1 MAGSATEEGFR
12 ARAAARRLL
21 NLAAE
26 LDYAGLREAFFA
38 TGGIPG
44 IPTPPP
50 EALPPLEEVE
60 ARQKREEAEF
70 REEFERTEAAG
81 VDDKYRIT
89 PMGED
94 GLRTHKALK
103 RWLEERPGG
112 PPRPDSLVREAIG
125 PLLGGWSG
133 RIFHAIAAAALT
145 LDELDEALP
154 ELEREDLET
163 QIERTRAQR
172 PGRGERRG
180 RRDPLRPHRMG
191 ARRRRPARSPPSSTS
206 AATSGELTLPP
217 DVSDVETAFQM
228 ALPLL
233 RLAPW
238 MRGECRLGAQILGGE
253 PLMAGATVRID
264 AGRVVSASPLLDESP
279 ETWITGD
286 TLAWCET
293 VIDPSA
299 EKLHAGGDTELTDAL
314 IAALHERLFGGE
326 DSGPPRLADLL

>member
-38 TGGIPG
+38 TGGIAG

-50 EALPPLEEVE
+50 EALPPMEKVE
-60 ARQKREEAEF
+60 AQQKREEAEF

-94 GLRTHKALK
+94 GLRTHRALK

-145 LDELDEALP
+145 LDELAEALP
-154 ELEREDLET
+154 ELERANLET
-163 QIERTRAQR
+163 QIEWLARSGQVEAGAEGGETRYGLTEW
-172 PGRGERRG
+172 GRAAVAPLLAAVLYERRHE
-180 RRDPLRPHRMG
+180 RQ
-191 ARRRRPARSPPSSTS
+191 
-206 AATSGELTLPP
+206 LTLPP

-238 MRGECRLGAQILGGE
+238 MRGECRLGAQILGGA

-264 AGRVVSASPLLDESP
+264 AGRVVSATPLLDESP

-286 TLAWCET
+286 TLAWCER

-299 EKLHAGGDTELTDAL
+299 GKLHAGGDTELTDAL